1 MENYRNEEAYL
12 HLLNFVLENGI
23 KKDTRNGI
31 TYSHF
36 GSLMKFDVN
45 NGMTF
50 PLLTTKKVFF
60 RGIVEE
66 LLWFLRGS
74 TNS

>member
-1 MENYRNEEAYL
+1 MENNEKGYL
-12 HLLNFVLENGI
+12 NLLSFILNNGV
-23 KKDTRNGI
+23 KKETRNGF

-36 GSLMKFDVN
+36 GSLLRFDVN
-45 NGMTF
+45 NGDSF

-74 TNS
+74 VN